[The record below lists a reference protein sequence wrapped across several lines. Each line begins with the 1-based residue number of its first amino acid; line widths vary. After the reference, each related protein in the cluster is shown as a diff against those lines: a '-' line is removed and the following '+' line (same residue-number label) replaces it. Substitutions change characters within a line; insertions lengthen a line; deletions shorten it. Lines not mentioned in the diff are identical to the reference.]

1 MLGRLLSFVLFQ
13 AAGAVFGWWFGRS
26 FMPPSIPTLAP
37 MLLCAL
43 VSSYFWLVLDVA
55 RGMRVLRWL
64 SSGDTLQT
72 QVGSGLWG
80 EISDGVRRLARSR
93 ERAVQ
98 QRDGRFQ
105 DFLAAMQASPNGVV
119 LLDGDLRIE
128 WFNLSAQS
136 HFGLEGTRDLFQ
148 HFGNLVRDPGF
159 AAYLATGDFQ
169 SDVLMPGRASTTTKP
184 VRLSVHMHPYGDGRT
199 LLLSRDV
206 TAVEQAEA
214 MRRDFVANVS
224 HEIRTPLTVLSG
236 FVETLQSLSLTEQ
249 ERVRYLDLMA
259 QQAERMQ
266 SLVSDLLTLSRLEGS
281 PLPSA
286 QEWVPMA
293 AIFEQCRQEVNEL
306 SRVLWGQPQRLH
318 FEIAPGITVAG
329 SVTELHSA
337 MLNLIGNAVRYT
349 PEGKNIY
356 VRWQAQADGGAVFAV
371 RDEGVG
377 IAAEHIPRLTER
389 FYRVDRSRSRET
401 GGTGLGLA
409 IVKHVS
415 QRHGAELS
423 IASTPG
429 QGATFTVRFPASRVR
444 QPTEPISVP
453 APAPALAISPAI
465 AAA

>member
-1 MLGRLLSFVLFQ
+1 MTSRILGRLLSFALFQ
-13 AAGAVFGWWFGRS
+13 VLGAGFGWWFSRN
-26 FMPPSIPTLAP
+26 FVPSTGPTLGVV
-37 MLLCAL
+37 LSCAL
-43 VSSYFWLVLDVA
+43 VASYFWHVLDVA
-55 RGMRVLRWL
+55 LGMRVLRWL

-72 QVGSGLWG
+72 QVGFGLWG
-80 EISDGVRRLARSR
+80 EISDRVRRLARSR
-93 ERAVQ
+93 ERALQ
-98 QRDGRFQ
+98 QRDDRFQ

-119 LLDGDLRIE
+119 LLDTDLRIE
-128 WFNLSAQS
+128 WFNQSAQS

-169 SDVLMPGRASTTTKP
+169 SDVLMPGRASTTAKP

-236 FVETLQSLSLTEQ
+236 FVETLQSLNLTEP
-249 ERVRYLDLMA
+249 ERIRYLDLMA

-286 QEWVPMA
+286 HEWVPMA
-293 AIFEQCRQEVNEL
+293 PIFEQCRQEVAEL
-306 SRVLWGQPQRLH
+306 SRVLWGQPQHLH
-318 FEIAPGITVAG
+318 FEIAPGIAVAG
-329 SVTELHSA
+329 SATELHSA

-349 PEGKNIY
+349 PEGKNIF
-356 VRWQAQADGGAVFAV
+356 VRWHAQADGGVEFAV

-429 QGATFTVRFPASRVR
+429 QGSTFTVRFPATRVR
-444 QPTEPISVP
+444 LPVMLVGPKAS
-453 APAPALAISPAI
+453 
-465 AAA
+465 AAS